1 MERPYSGYA
10 ELIGYELI
18 EKARDFARLRLVVG
32 PQHLNRMQVPHGG
45 VLAIL
50 LDSATG
56 FAVAFAD
63 GPEKVMRAVT
73 VTMNVQFVGQAK
85 AGDTLIGIGRRVGGG
100 RTIAFATGEVINQD
114 GMLVAKCDA
123 TYRFLERPAAKA
135 IA

>member
-18 EKARDFARLRLVVG
+18 EKAHDFAKLRLVLG

-45 VLAIL
+45 VLASI

-63 GPEKVMRAVT
+63 GPDKVLKAVT
-73 VTMNVQFVGQAK
+73 ITMNVQFVGQAH
-85 AGDTLIGIGRRVGGG
+85 AGDTIYATGRRIGGG
-100 RTIAFATGEVINQD
+100 KTIAFANAEVVNQA
-114 GMLVAKCDA
+114 GALVAKCDA
-123 TYRFLERPAAKA
+123 TYRFLDRPAL
-135 IA
+135 

>member
-45 VLAIL
+45 VLATV

-63 GPEKVMRAVT
+63 GPDKVLKAVT
-73 VTMNVQFVGQAK
+73 ITMNVQFVGQARS
-85 AGDTLIGIGRRVGGG
+85 GDTIFATGRRIGGG
-100 RTIAFATGEVINQD
+100 RTIAFANAEVVTQAGI
-114 GMLVAKCDA
+114 LVAKCDA
-123 TYRFLERPAAKA
+123 TYRFLERPGL
-135 IA
+135 